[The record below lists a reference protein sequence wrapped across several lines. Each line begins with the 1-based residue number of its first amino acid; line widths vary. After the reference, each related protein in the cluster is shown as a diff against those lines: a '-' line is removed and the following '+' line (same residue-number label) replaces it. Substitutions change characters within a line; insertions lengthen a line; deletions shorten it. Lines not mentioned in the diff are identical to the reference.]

1 MLRQNVIMLGHDVNV
16 SVLGRV
22 IVSVLLR
29 QGENVG
35 MLWQG
40 ENVRMLWQGENVG
53 NAGVG

>member
-1 MLRQNVIMLGHDVNV
+1 MLRQNVRMLGHDVNV